1 MRLESTGLSDLVPN
15 VLWLIKKRIQ
25 IFEEV
30 VLDSHASGSG
40 GPDIREATERM
51 HRACEMN
58 DREAEDEAI
67 VDLIRAEMKE
77 WWPDFPERR
86 LLTDLYRRAAKE
98 DSADS
103 SRGPSREEGCRV
115 ARWLLAEV
123 RDIGRLD
130 HESESLAAT
139 KTLVQHYLY
148 HPERCQ
154 PCDMED
160 MIERSED
167 SRAHF
172 DALMYLVIA
181 IKYRGKELPVPLYL
195 WRREYADGL
204 RRRPFLAPISFQ
216 RPVSSEILVRDVQI
230 QFTIEILRRI
240 GVAPRGTHIS
250 GCEIVSQ
257 VLPIEED
264 TVIRI
269 WNNRIWEKPL
279 EPVLRKRL
287 EAVSERTGL
296 VYDAEI
302 SAHPPCA

>member
-1 MRLESTGLSDLVPN
+1 MR
-15 VLWLIKKRIQ
+15 
-25 IFEEV
+25 
-30 VLDSHASGSG
+30 
-40 GPDIREATERM
+40 
-51 HRACEMN
+51 RACEMN

-154 PCDMED
+154 PCD
-160 MIERSED
+160 
-167 SRAHF
+167 H
-172 DALMYLVIA
+172 
-181 IKYRGKELPVPLYL
+181 G
-195 WRREYADGL
+195 G
-204 RRRPFLAPISFQ
+204 
-216 RPVSSEILVRDVQI
+216 
-230 QFTIEILRRI
+230 
-240 GVAPRGTHIS
+240 
-250 GCEIVSQ
+250 
-257 VLPIEED
+257 
-264 TVIRI
+264 
-269 WNNRIWEKPL
+269 
-279 EPVLRKRL
+279 
-287 EAVSERTGL
+287 
-296 VYDAEI
+296 YD
-302 SAHPPCA
+302 